1 MPERTVLVVD
11 DEPLIRMA
19 LADALMDEGYDVVE
33 ASKVLEA
40 IAVFAMRNIDIL
52 ITDVDMPGALNGYDL
67 VRFVHMHGKHVV
79 VVVTSGG
86 SLPGDGMLEAD
97 ETFMAKPYRLESLIA
112 AMGVPKAPG
121 LGFLR
126 AG

>member
-1 MPERTVLVVD
+1 MPKQTVLVVD

-33 ASKVLEA
+33 ASNALEA
-40 IAVFAMRNIDIL
+40 VAVFGMRDIDIL

-67 VRFVHMHGKHVV
+67 VRFVRMHRKHVV

-86 SLPGDGMLEAD
+86 SLPGDGVLETH

-112 AMGVPKAPG
+112 GLGVLQAPG
-121 LGFLR
+121 LDMLR